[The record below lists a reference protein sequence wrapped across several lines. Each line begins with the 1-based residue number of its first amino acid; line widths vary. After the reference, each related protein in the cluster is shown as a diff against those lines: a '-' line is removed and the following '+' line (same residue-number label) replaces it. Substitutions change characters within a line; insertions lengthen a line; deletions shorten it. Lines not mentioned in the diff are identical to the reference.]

1 MACFPD
7 RSSPDARFNQ
17 QGPGRRPGAYCAPR
31 ATPGAASYYL
41 PRDLPA
47 ALFATLRPR
56 LAVAFLLLLRA
67 VFLAAGRL
75 YLLPPLR
82 TVLTAGLRA
91 APPLTL
97 SMSNYSAFLPC
108 STHSAHT
115 RGFRP
120 RTATV
125 SWHLARLSHTD
136 QTYPRLRP

>member
-1 MACFPD
+1 MAWFPD

-41 PRDLPA
+41 PPDLPA

-75 YLLPPLR
+75 DLLAALR
-82 TVLTAGLRA
+82 TVLAAGLRA
-91 APPLTL
+91 APPLDRKGTRL
-97 SMSNYSAFLPC
+97 NPV
-108 STHSAHT
+108 TNAHL
-115 RGFRP
+115 
-120 RTATV
+120 V
-125 SWHLARLSHTD
+125 CRLLLEKKKHTKSKFN
-136 QTYPRLRP
+136 TNRRHT

>member
-1 MACFPD
+1 MAWFPD

-41 PRDLPA
+41 PPDLPA

-75 YLLPPLR
+75 DLLAALR
-82 TVLTAGLRA
+82 TVLAAGLRA

-97 SMSNYSAFLPC
+97 SMRNSSAFLPC
-108 STHSAHT
+108 LTNSASQ
-115 RGFRP
+115 RGCRP
-120 RTATV
+120 RPDQV
-125 SWHLARLSHTD
+125 SRSEEHTSE
-136 QTYPRLRP
+136 LHSLM